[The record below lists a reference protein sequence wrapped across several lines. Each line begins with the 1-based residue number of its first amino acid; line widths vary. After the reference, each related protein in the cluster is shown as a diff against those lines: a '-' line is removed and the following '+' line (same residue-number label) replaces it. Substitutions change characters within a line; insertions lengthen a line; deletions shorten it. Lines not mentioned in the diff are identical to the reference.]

1 MPVGSKVN
9 VEYKSKYY
17 SVEQWRDKERYEWS
31 ISALDMPRRYVA
43 CTGPLY
49 RDAMCVTAI
58 PRCYVRQAHES
69 RGSFH
74 SFHLPYSISRFLGE
88 MHKLA

>member
-1 MPVGSKVN
+1 MGSKVN

-49 RDAMCVTAI
+49 RDAMCVKRMKVAVPFI
-58 PRCYVRQAHES
+58 PFICLIRSATFS
-69 RGSFH
+69 RTCINW
-74 SFHLPYSISRFLGE
+74 LDPC
-88 MHKLA
+88 